1 LNKTNLRADCLLL
14 LTAVI
19 WGCAFVAQR
28 SGMRYVGPFTFN
40 GLRFALGGCALIP
53 LIMYRNHRYGTQSAG
68 PLFFSS
74 EFLKKGLLI
83 GVVLFCGASLQ
94 QIGMVFTTAGKGGF
108 ITGLYVIL
116 VPIIGLFL
124 GQRLGWSGWAGSV
137 LATCGMYLLSVTDT
151 LTIERGDLWVLA
163 SAFFWACHV
172 LILGWLSPKLDTIK
186 LACAQFF
193 VCAILSLAT
202 AAVTEP
208 VSMSGIWDGM
218 IPILYGGLMSVG
230 IAYTLQV
237 VAQKDAPPAH
247 ASIIL
252 SLETVF
258 AAISGWILLDEG
270 LSLRAMIGCVLML
283 AGMLLVQLWPTA
295 ATPEEALPHME
306 PPIPPFGKGGQGG
319 FQAACR
325 KIPLDPPFSKGEGVI
340 AIGGPDSCIQECLR
354 SRQS

>member
-1 LNKTNLRADCLLL
+1 VLRADWLFL

-40 GLRFALGGCALIP
+40 GLRFTLGGFALIP
-53 LIMYRNHRYGTQSAG
+53 LIMYRNRRYGKQPTG
-68 PLFFSS
+68 PTFFSF

-83 GVVLFCGASLQ
+83 GIVLFCGASLQ

-124 GQRLGWSGWAGSV
+124 GQRLGWSGWVAAI
-137 LATCGMYLLSVTDT
+137 LATFGMYLLSVTET

-163 SAFFWACHV
+163 SAFFWASHV
-172 LILGWLSPKLDTIK
+172 LILGWLSPKMDTIK

-193 VCAILSLAT
+193 VCAVLSLT
-202 AAVTEP
+202 AAAIMETI
-208 VSMSGIWDGM
+208 SISGISDG
-218 IPILYGGLMSVG
+218 IFPILYGGLMSVG

-258 AAISGWILLDEG
+258 AAVSGWTLLDEG
-270 LSLRAMIGCVLML
+270 LSLRAMTGCVLML
-283 AGMLLVQLWPTA
+283 AGMLLVQLWPPA
-295 ATPEEALPHME
+295 VPKEALSRME
-306 PPIPPFGKGGQGG
+306 PRTAG
-319 FQAACR
+319 
-325 KIPLDPPFSKGEGVI
+325 
-340 AIGGPDSCIQECLR
+340 
-354 SRQS
+354 

>member
-1 LNKTNLRADCLLL
+1 MQLFCTKDFSLNKHVLLADWLLL
-14 LTAVI
+14 LTALI

-28 SGMRYVGPFTFN
+28 SGMRYMGPFAFN
-40 GLRFALGGCALIP
+40 GIRFMLGGCALIP
-53 LIMYRNHRYGTQSAG
+53 LIMYRNRRYGTQSGTG
-68 PLFFSS
+68 PSFFSS

-83 GVVLFCGASLQ
+83 GIVLFCGASLQ

-124 GQRLGWSGWAGSV
+124 GHRLGWSGWTGSI
-137 LATCGMYLLSVTDT
+137 LATFGMYLLSVTDK
-151 LTIERGDLWVLA
+151 LTIEYGDLWVLG
-163 SAFFWACHV
+163 SAFFWASHV
-172 LILGWLSPKLDTIK
+172 LILGWLSPKMDTIK

-193 VCAILSLAT
+193 VCAVLSLTT
-202 AAVTEP
+202 AAITE
-208 VSMSGIWDGM
+208 SLSLSGISDGI

-258 AAISGWILLDEG
+258 AAIFGWILLDES
-270 LSLRAMIGCVLML
+270 LTLRAIIGSALML
-283 AGMLLVQLWPTA
+283 TGIFLVQLWPVSIT
-295 ATPEEALPHME
+295 E
-306 PPIPPFGKGGQGG
+306 IPYRVKQ
-319 FQAACR
+319 R
-325 KIPLDPPFSKGEGVI
+325 V
-340 AIGGPDSCIQECLR
+340 SCINYLN
-354 SRQS
+354 

>member
-40 GLRFALGGCALIP
+40 GIRFALGGCALIP
-53 LIMYRNHRYGTQSAG
+53 LIMYRNRRYGTQSGSG
-68 PLFFSS
+68 PSFFSL

-116 VPIIGLFL
+116 VPVIGLFL
-124 GQRLGWSGWAGSV
+124 GQRPGWSSWAGSI
-137 LATCGMYLLSVTDT
+137 LATFGMYLLSVTET
-151 LTIERGDLWVLA
+151 LSIAPGDLWVLA

-172 LILGWLSPKLDTIK
+172 LILGWLSPKMDTIK

-193 VCAILSLAT
+193 VCAVLSLAA
-202 AAVTEP
+202 AAVAEP
-208 VSMSGIWDGM
+208 ISISGIRDG
-218 IPILYGGLMSVG
+218 ILPILYGGLMSVG

-258 AAISGWILLDEG
+258 AAAAGWILLDEG

-283 AGMLLVQLWPTA
+283 AGMLLVQLCPPA
-295 ATPEEALPHME
+295 IPKEALPCMA
-306 PPIPPFGKGGQGG
+306 PRTKS
-319 FQAACR
+319 CR
-325 KIPLDPPFSKGEGVI
+325 
-340 AIGGPDSCIQECLR
+340 
-354 SRQS
+354 

>member
-1 LNKTNLRADCLLL
+1 MNKTNLRADCLLL

-40 GLRFALGGCALIP
+40 GIRFALGGCALIP
-53 LIMYRNHRYGTQSAG
+53 LIMYRNRRYGTQSGSG
-68 PLFFSS
+68 PSFFSF

-116 VPIIGLFL
+116 VPVIGLFL
-124 GQRLGWSGWAGSV
+124 GQRPGWSSWAGSI
-137 LATCGMYLLSVTDT
+137 LATFGMYLLSVTET
-151 LTIERGDLWVLA
+151 LAIAPGDLWVLA

-172 LILGWLSPKLDTIK
+172 LILGWLSPKMDTIK

-193 VCAILSLAT
+193 VCAILSLAA
-202 AAVTEP
+202 AAVAEP
-208 VSMSGIWDGM
+208 ISISGIRDG
-218 IPILYGGLMSVG
+218 ILPILYGGLMSVG

-258 AAISGWILLDEG
+258 AAVSGWMLLGEG

-283 AGMLLVQLWPTA
+283 AGMLLVQLWPVPT
-295 ATPEEALPHME
+295 LPKE
-306 PPIPPFGKGGQGG
+306 PLSICSLG
-319 FQAACR
+319 
-325 KIPLDPPFSKGEGVI
+325 
-340 AIGGPDSCIQECLR
+340 
-354 SRQS
+354 

>member
-1 LNKTNLRADCLLL
+1 MNKSVLRADWLLL

-28 SGMRYVGPFTFN
+28 SGMRYVEPFTFN
-40 GLRFALGGCALIP
+40 GLRFLLGACALIP
-53 LIMYRNHRYGTQSAG
+53 LIIYRNHRYGTQSAG
-68 PLFFSS
+68 PLFFSP
-74 EFLKKGLLI
+74 EFMKKGLLI

-94 QIGMVFTTAGKGGF
+94 QIGMVYTTAGKGGF

-124 GQRLGWSGWAGSV
+124 GHRLGWSGWAAAI
-137 LATCGMYLLSVTDT
+137 LAISGMYLLSVTES
-151 LTIERGDLWVLA
+151 LTIEPGDLWVLA
-163 SAFFWACHV
+163 SAFFWATHV
-172 LILGWLSPKLDTIK
+172 LILGWLSPQMDTIK

-193 VCAILSLAT
+193 VCAVLSLTT
-202 AAVTEP
+202 AAITEP
-208 VSMSGIWDGM
+208 IALTGIRDGI

-258 AAISGWILLDEG
+258 AAISGWFLLGEV
-270 LSLRAMIGCVLML
+270 LSLRTLIGCGLML
-283 AGMLLVQLWPTA
+283 SGMLLVQLWPA
-295 ATPEEALPHME
+295 SIPNNALSRME
-306 PPIPPFGKGGQGG
+306 PWTQN
-319 FQAACR
+319 
-325 KIPLDPPFSKGEGVI
+325 
-340 AIGGPDSCIQECLR
+340 
-354 SRQS
+354 

>member
-1 LNKTNLRADCLLL
+1 MNKHVLRADWLLL

-40 GLRFALGGCALIP
+40 GLRFMLGVLTLIP
-53 LIMYRNHRYGTQSAG
+53 LIMYRNRRYGTQSAG
-68 PLFFSS
+68 PLFFSF
-74 EFLKKGLLI
+74 EFLKRGLLI
-83 GVVLFCGASLQ
+83 GIVLFCGASLQ

-124 GQRLGWSGWAGSV
+124 GHRLGWSGWVGAF
-137 LATCGMYLLSVTDT
+137 LATSGMYLLSVTDT

-163 SAFFWACHV
+163 SAFFWASHV
-172 LILGWLSPKLDTIK
+172 LILGWLSPQMDTVK

-193 VCAILSLAT
+193 VCAVLSLIT
-202 AAVTEP
+202 AAFTEP
-208 VSMSGIWDGM
+208 ISIASIRDGT
-218 IPILYGGLMSVG
+218 IPILYGGLLSVG

-237 VAQKDAPPAH
+237 VAQKEAPPAH

-258 AAISGWILLDEG
+258 AAISGWILLDES
-270 LSLRAMIGCVLML
+270 LSLRAIFGCLLML
-283 AGMLLVQLWPTA
+283 AGMLLVQLWPA
-295 ATPEEALPHME
+295 SIPKKALSRME
-306 PPIPPFGKGGQGG
+306 TRVAG
-319 FQAACR
+319 
-325 KIPLDPPFSKGEGVI
+325 
-340 AIGGPDSCIQECLR
+340 
-354 SRQS
+354 

>member
-1 LNKTNLRADCLLL
+1 MNKHVIRADWLLL

-40 GLRFALGGCALIP
+40 GIRFTLGGCALIP
-53 LIMYRNHRYGTQSAG
+53 LIMYRNRRYGTPSRPG
-68 PLFFSS
+68 PSFFSF

-116 VPIIGLFL
+116 VPVIGLLL
-124 GQRLGWSGWAGSV
+124 GQRLGWSGWAGSL
-137 LATCGMYLLSVTDT
+137 LATFGMYLLSVTDT
-151 LTIERGDLWVLA
+151 LTIAPGDLWVLG
-163 SAFFWACHV
+163 SAFFWASHV
-172 LILGWLSPKLDTIK
+172 LILGWLSPKMDTIK

-193 VCAILSLAT
+193 VCAVLSLTT
-202 AAVTEP
+202 AAITE
-208 VSMSGIWDGM
+208 SFSISGIWNG
-218 IPILYGGLMSVG
+218 ILPILYGGLMSVG

-258 AAISGWILLDEG
+258 AAISGWIFLDEG
-270 LSLRAMIGCVLML
+270 LSLRAGLGGILML
-283 AGMLLVQLWPTA
+283 AGMLLVQLWPPAAPKVALSCMTPRTA
-295 ATPEEALPHME
+295 
-306 PPIPPFGKGGQGG
+306 
-319 FQAACR
+319 
-325 KIPLDPPFSKGEGVI
+325 D
-340 AIGGPDSCIQECLR
+340 
-354 SRQS
+354 

>member
-1 LNKTNLRADCLLL
+1 LNKHVLRADWLLL

-40 GLRFALGGCALIP
+40 GIRFTLGGCALIP
-53 LIMYRNHRYGTQSAG
+53 LIMYRNRRYGVQSDG

-83 GVVLFCGASLQ
+83 GIVLFCGASLQ

-116 VPIIGLFL
+116 VPVIGLFL
-124 GQRLGWSGWAGSV
+124 GQHLGWSGWAGSI
-137 LATCGMYLLSVTDT
+137 LATFGMYLLSVTDT
-151 LTIERGDLWVLA
+151 LTIEAGDLWVLA
-163 SAFFWACHV
+163 GAFFWASHV
-172 LILGWLSPKLDTIK
+172 LILGWLSPKMDTIK

-193 VCAILSLAT
+193 VCAILSLT
-202 AAVTEP
+202 AAAITEP
-208 VSMSGIWDGM
+208 ISVSGIRDG
-218 IPILYGGLMSVG
+218 IYPILYGGLMSVG

-237 VAQKDAPPAH
+237 VAQKEAPPAH

-258 AAISGWILLDEG
+258 AAISGWIFLDEI
-270 LSLRAMIGCVLML
+270 LSFRAIIGCMLML
-283 AGMLLVQLWPTA
+283 AGMLLVQLWPPA
-295 ATPEEALPHME
+295 ISKEAL
-306 PPIPPFGKGGQGG
+306 
-319 FQAACR
+319 
-325 KIPLDPPFSKGEGVI
+325 
-340 AIGGPDSCIQECLR
+340 SCMKPR
-354 SRQS
+354 TAG

>member
-1 LNKTNLRADCLLL
+1 LNKRVLRADWLLL

-40 GLRFALGGCALIP
+40 GLRFLLGACALIP
-53 LIMYRNHRYGTQSAG
+53 LIMYRNRRYGTQSVG
-68 PLFFSS
+68 PPFFSL
-74 EFLKKGLLI
+74 EFMKKGLLI
-83 GVVLFCGASLQ
+83 GIVLFCGASLQ

-116 VPIIGLFL
+116 VPVIGLFL
-124 GQRLGWSGWAGSV
+124 GHRLGWSGWTGAI
-137 LATCGMYLLSVTDT
+137 LATSGMYLLSVTESM
-151 LTIERGDLWVLA
+151 TIETGDLWVLA
-163 SAFFWACHV
+163 SAFFWAGHV
-172 LILGWLSPKLDTIK
+172 LILGWLSPRMDTIK

-193 VCAILSLAT
+193 VCAVLSLAT
-202 AAVTEP
+202 ALITE
-208 VSMSGIWDGM
+208 SISISGIGDGM

-258 AAISGWILLDEG
+258 AAISGWILLDEV
-270 LSLRAMIGCVLML
+270 LSFRTLIGCGLML
-283 AGMLLVQLWPTA
+283 AGMLLVQLWPASLRERGRGAKAQRHRGT
-295 ATPEEALPHME
+295 EGQR
-306 PPIPPFGKGGQGG
+306 GKGAKKHENIQR
-319 FQAACR
+319 FACLAE
-325 KIPLDPPFSKGEGVI
+325 INDFG
-340 AIGGPDSCIQECLR
+340 D
-354 SRQS
+354 

>member
-1 LNKTNLRADCLLL
+1 MNKHVLRADWLLL

-40 GLRFALGGCALIP
+40 GLRFMLGVLALIP
-53 LIMYRNHRYGTQSAG
+53 LIMYRNRRYGTQSAG

-83 GVVLFCGASLQ
+83 GIVLFCGASLQ

-116 VPIIGLFL
+116 VPIIGFFL
-124 GQRLGWSGWAGSV
+124 GHRSGWSGWVGAF
-137 LATCGMYLLSVTDT
+137 LATSGMYLLSVTDT

-163 SAFFWACHV
+163 SAFFWASHV
-172 LILGWLSPKLDTIK
+172 LILGWLSPQMDTVK

-193 VCAILSLAT
+193 VCAVLSLIT
-202 AAVTEP
+202 AAFTEP
-208 VSMSGIWDGM
+208 ISIAGIRDGT
-218 IPILYGGLMSVG
+218 IPILYGGLLSVG

-237 VAQKDAPPAH
+237 AAQKEAPPAH

-258 AAISGWILLDEG
+258 AAISGWILLDES
-270 LSLRAMIGCVLML
+270 LSLRAIFGCLLML
-283 AGMLLVQLWPTA
+283 VGMLLVQLWPA
-295 ATPEEALPHME
+295 SIPKKALSRME
-306 PPIPPFGKGGQGG
+306 TRVAG
-319 FQAACR
+319 
-325 KIPLDPPFSKGEGVI
+325 
-340 AIGGPDSCIQECLR
+340 
-354 SRQS
+354 

>member
-1 LNKTNLRADCLLL
+1 MNKHVLRADWLLL
-14 LTAVI
+14 LTAAI

-28 SGMRYVGPFTFN
+28 SGMCYVGPFTFN

-53 LIMYRNHRYGTQSAG
+53 LIMYRNRRYGTQPGSG
-68 PLFFSS
+68 PSFFSS
-74 EFLKKGLLI
+74 EFLKKALLI
-83 GVVLFCGASLQ
+83 GIVLFCGASLQ

-124 GQRLGWSGWAGSV
+124 GQRLGWSGWAGSI
-137 LATCGMYLLSVTDT
+137 LATFGMYLLSVTDT
-151 LTIERGDLWVLA
+151 LTIEHGDLWILA

-172 LILGWLSPKLDTIK
+172 LILGWLSPKMDTIK
-186 LACAQFF
+186 LASAQFF

-202 AAVTEP
+202 AAMTES
-208 VSMSGIWDGM
+208 VSITGIWNG
-218 IPILYGGLMSVG
+218 ILPILYGGLMSVG

-258 AAISGWILLDEG
+258 AAISGWILLDES
-270 LSLRAMIGCVLML
+270 LTLRAMIGSGLML
-283 AGMLLVQLWPTA
+283 TGMLLVQLWPISA
-295 ATPEEALPHME
+295 IPKEPLSRME
-306 PPIPPFGKGGQGG
+306 PRTQN
-319 FQAACR
+319 
-325 KIPLDPPFSKGEGVI
+325 
-340 AIGGPDSCIQECLR
+340 
-354 SRQS
+354 